1 MKTRVSGATFARHV
15 AFCTALAGQAHASA
29 QISAQAAEQYFSN
42 GAELMSMPAS
52 GQPGAEFFWSGAEP
66 NGADRMSVP
75 AAGQPGAEL
84 FSNGAAVMSVP
95 APGQPGAEFF
105 SNGAAATSVPGP
117 GQPGAEFFSNGAAA
131 TSVPG
136 PGQPG
141 AEFFSNGAAVMSVP
155 APGQPGAEFFS
166 NGAAATSVPRAPW
179 FAPPVAA
186 PTTAEQPA
194 AEEPPRVL
202 IPAREPSLPASVE
215 VDEHAGAP
223 LQTQAPTP
231 ASAAPSDV
239 SPDMPLDLLPA
250 RNAAALPREASVG
263 SAAIRVTTPNP
274 PPAAAFTAE
283 VVGAGG
289 GFATL
294 YKLAGMLVWCAV
306 ALTITLAIASAL
318 LVGLALIG
326 RKLFVAVRRDAHVP
340 LHGRSRHA
348 H

>member
-1 MKTRVSGATFARHV
+1 MKARVSGATFAHHV
-15 AFCTALAGQAHASA
+15 AFCTALALGQAHASG
-29 QISAQAAEQYFSN
+29 QISPQAAEQYFSN
-42 GAELMSMPAS
+42 GAQLMSVPAS

-75 AAGQPGAEL
+75 AAGQPGAEYFSNGADVMSMPGPGQPGAEF

-95 APGQPGAEFF
+95 APGQPGAEY
-105 SNGAAATSVPGP
+105 
-117 GQPGAEFFSNGAAA
+117 FSNGAAA

-155 APGQPGAEFFS
+155 APGQPGAEYFS
-166 NGAAATSVPRAPW
+166 NGATATSVPRAPW

-186 PTTAEQPA
+186 PTTAEQ
-194 AEEPPRVL
+194 AEEPPSVL
-202 IPAREPSLPASVE
+202 IPAREPPLPANVE
-215 VDEHAGAP
+215 VDQNAGTP

-231 ASAAPSDV
+231 TPAAPSDV
-239 SPDMPLDLLPA
+239 SPDMPLDLPPA
-250 RNAAALPREASVG
+250 HDAAALPREASVG
-263 SAAIRVTTPNP
+263 SAAIRVDTPHP
-274 PPAAAFTAE
+274 PPAAGFTAE

-289 GFATL
+289 GFTTL
-294 YKLAGMLVWCAV
+294 YKLAVMLVWCAV

-318 LVGLALIG
+318 LVALALIG

-340 LHGRSRHA
+340 LHGRRRHA